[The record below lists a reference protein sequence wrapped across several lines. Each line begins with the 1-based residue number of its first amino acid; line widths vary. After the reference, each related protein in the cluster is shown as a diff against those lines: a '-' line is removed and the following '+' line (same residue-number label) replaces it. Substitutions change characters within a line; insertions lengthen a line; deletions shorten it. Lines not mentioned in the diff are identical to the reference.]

1 MVGEKMFNYGN
12 LNDVEFEYLCQD
24 IMQSKLNTV
33 LHKFARGKD
42 GGIDLADDVH
52 TKNIVVQVK
61 HYMHSSAGQ
70 LINSLR
76 NEVSK
81 VNELGPKKY
90 YICCSK
96 ELSPQKVDEI
106 YNMFKGY
113 MASTSNIITLNEI
126 DDFLNDPVNIEI
138 LKKHFKLWIESTG
151 ILQDISNTNIF
162 IDCES
167 LLANIKNEEKLFVKT
182 SAYTNALKCLD
193 DNRTLFITGNPG
205 VGKTITSKM
214 LVLHY
219 AAMGYRVRFS
229 TNVSD
234 LDELKKSLSRNP
246 DIKEIILVD
255 DCFGQAYF
263 NMKES
268 QNAEIISLINYV
280 NLSANKLLILNSR
293 ITILKEAK
301 EQKPEL
307 VKCFEGKQCKVYIL
321 DMTAMDSVEKAKI
334 FYNHIVFN
342 GMDNSYFTEIK
353 KDRRYLNIIKHPN
366 YTPRIIEFICNSNRY
381 NNVEPS
387 RYYEFIMQQL
397 NNPREI
403 WKDEYERKLQKV
415 DRLLLLTLYSLSDST
430 VDEITVKKCFEHR
443 ISYELGID
451 TTINQYEASL
461 TRLLDGF
468 IKLVSEHG
476 TKKLSMINP
485 SVNDYL
491 DGHLNS
497 IPLEKQQLIDYSFS
511 IQQKK
516 RLLSESEFDSFA
528 LTAIINHEIEN
539 YLFLD
544 ESQKNAF
551 VSYYVCKYKVLDNV
565 YTSYIRDFLTFPRS
579 LHIYGSTIIHTIEI
593 IQFILNKE
601 NFDFYQ
607 IGDYIVDEGT
617 LYEMLNALDLDDV
630 VKTICLISRF
640 VDDEDRDSFVE
651 FVSERLRYAIE
662 KYCDDINADEFD
674 IDVEYAIERS
684 RYVDEHDESID
695 LDEAVSKLEND
706 IISVVLDEI
715 EMKLSLLPTDI
726 ETYQDYTSRLSFSIY
741 GVKDLVN
748 SHLGVDGYYENF
760 YEHYGNYNNSDS
772 EIDYIFNR
780 K

>member
-1 MVGEKMFNYGN
+1 MLNYGN

-42 GGIDLADDVH
+42 GGIDLADNVH
-52 TKNIVVQVK
+52 TKNIIVQVK
-61 HYMHSSAGQ
+61 HYMNSSADQ
-70 LINSLR
+70 LIASLR
-76 NEVSK
+76 KEVSK
-81 VNELGPKKY
+81 VDELTPKQY

-106 YNMFKGY
+106 YNLFSGY
-113 MASTSNIITLNEI
+113 MDSPSNIITLNEI
-126 DDFLNDPVNIEI
+126 DDFLADPANIEI

-151 ILQDISNTNIF
+151 ILQDIGNTNIF

-167 LLANIKNEEKLFVKT
+167 LLANIKKEENLFVKT
-182 SAYTNALKCLD
+182 SAFSNALKCLD

-268 QNAEIISLINYV
+268 QNAEILSLINYV
-280 NLSANKLLILNSR
+280 NSSANKLLILNSR

-307 VKCFEGKQCKVYIL
+307 VKCFEEKQCKVYIL
-321 DMTAMDSVEKAKI
+321 DMTAMDCVEKAKI
-334 FYNHIVFN
+334 FYNHIVFY
-342 GMDNSYFTEIK
+342 GMDDAYFTEIQ
-353 KDRRYLNIIKHPN
+353 KDKRYLKIIKHPN

-381 NNVEPS
+381 KDVEPS
-387 RYYEFIMQQL
+387 QYYEFVRQQL
-397 NNPREI
+397 DNPREI

-415 DRLLLLTLYSLSDST
+415 DRILLLTLYSLSDST
-430 VDEITVKKCFEHR
+430 IEESKVKECFEQR
-443 ISYELGID
+443 ISYEADID

-461 TRLLDGF
+461 NRLLDGF
-468 IKLVSEHG
+468 IKIVSQHG
-476 TKKLSMINP
+476 TKKLAMINP

-491 DGHLNS
+491 DGRLNS
-497 IPLEKQQLIDYSFS
+497 SLLEKQQLIDNSFS

-516 RLLSESEFDSFA
+516 RLLSDSEFDSFV
-528 LTAIINHEIEN
+528 LTAIKNHEIEN
-539 YLFLD
+539 YLFFD
-544 ESQKNAF
+544 ESQKNAL
-551 VSYYVCKYKVLDNV
+551 VTYYVCKYKIFDDT
-565 YTSYIRDFLTFPRS
+565 YTSFIHNYLAFPKP
-579 LHIYGSTIIHTIEI
+579 LHIYGNTLIPPIKFFRLIFSKDIC
-593 IQFILNKE
+593 
-601 NFDFYQ
+601 DFYK
-607 IGDYIVDEGT
+607 ISDYIVNERT
-617 LYEMLNALDLDDV
+617 LDQMLNVFDLDDMIE
-630 VKTICLISRF
+630 TIHLINHF
-640 VDDEDRDSFVE
+640 FEDKNRDTFIKIASDHI
-651 FVSERLRYAIE
+651 RYAIE
-662 KYCDDINADEFD
+662 AYCEDIDADEYDVDVEDAIEKSRYDHGHYEDVDISKAVLYLEDDIMS
-674 IDVEYAIERS
+674 DVE
-684 RYVDEHDESID
+684 
-695 LDEAVSKLEND
+695 
-706 IISVVLDEI
+706 DEI
-715 EMKLSLLPTDI
+715 EMKLLSLPKDI
-726 ETYQDYTSRLSFSIY
+726 EAYQDYTDQLTISIY
-741 GVKDLVN
+741 GAEDLVN
-748 SHLGVDGYYENF
+748 SYLESDGNDYDDYH
-760 YEHYGNYNNSDS
+760 EHYDS
-772 EIDYIFNR
+772 YDDSNLEIDYIFNR

>member
-1 MVGEKMFNYGN
+1 MLNYGN

-24 IMQSKLNTV
+24 IMQIKLNTA
-33 LHKFARGKD
+33 LHKFASGKD
-42 GGIDLADDVH
+42 GGIDLADNVV
-52 TKNIVVQVK
+52 TKNIIVQVK
-61 HYMHSSAGQ
+61 HYMRSSTDQ

-76 NEVSK
+76 KEVPK
-81 VNELGPKKY
+81 VNKLVPQQY

-96 ELSPQKVDEI
+96 ELSPQKVEEI
-106 YNMFKGY
+106 YNLFTDY
-113 MASTSNIITLNEI
+113 MDSPSNIITLNEI
-126 DDFLNDPVNIEI
+126 DNFLNDPANIEI

-151 ILQDISNTNIF
+151 IIQEIGNTNTF

-182 SAYTNALKCLD
+182 SAFTNALECLD
-193 DNRTLFITGNPG
+193 HNRTLFITGNPG

-219 AAMGYRVRFS
+219 AAMGYGVRFS

-353 KDRRYLNIIKHPN
+353 KDKRYLNIIKHPN

-430 VDEITVKKCFEHR
+430 VDELTVKKCFERR
-443 ISYELGID
+443 ISYELDID

-468 IKLVSEHG
+468 IKLVSEYG
-476 TKKLSMINP
+476 TKKLAMINP

-491 DGHLNS
+491 DGRLNS
-497 IPLEKQQLIDYSFS
+497 SPLEKRQLIDYSFS

-528 LTAIINHEIEN
+528 LTAIKNHEIED

-551 VSYYVCKYKVLDNV
+551 VSYYICKYKVLDDV
-565 YTSYIRDFLTFPRS
+565 YTSYIRDYLAFPRL
-579 LHIYGSTIIHTIEI
+579 LHIYGNTIIRPIEI
-593 IQFILNKE
+593 FKLIFSKE
-601 NFDFYQ
+601 ICDFYK
-607 IGDYIVDEGT
+607 IGDYIISEGT
-617 LYEMLNALDLDDV
+617 LDKMLDVLYFDDMVEIIRLINRFFDNAN
-630 VKTICLISRF
+630 
-640 VDDEDRDSFVE
+640 RDTFVE
-651 FVSERLRYAIE
+651 TVSERLRYAIE
-662 KYCDDINADEFD
+662 AYCGNIDADEFD

-684 RYVDEHDESID
+684 RYVDEHHEGID
-695 LDEAVSKLEND
+695 LDEAVSKLENY
-706 IISVVLDEI
+706 IISEVVDEI
-715 EMKLSLLPTDI
+715 EMKLSSLPMDI
-726 ETYQDYTSRLSFSIY
+726 QTYQNYTDQLFFLVY

-748 SHLGVDGYYENF
+748 SHLNYAGYDYDDYHER
-760 YEHYGNYNNSDS
+760 YGNYNNSDS

-780 K
+780 